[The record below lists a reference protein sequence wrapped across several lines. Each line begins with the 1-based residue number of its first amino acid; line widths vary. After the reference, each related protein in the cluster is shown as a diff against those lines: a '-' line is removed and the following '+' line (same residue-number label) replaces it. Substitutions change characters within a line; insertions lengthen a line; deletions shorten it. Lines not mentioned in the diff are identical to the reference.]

1 MGHVREPLAKIII
14 YKGERERKK
23 EKEGE
28 RGKGFLLFGTLVK
41 HTEAAGRLN

>member
-14 YKGERERKK
+14 YEVGEKEREK
-23 EKEGE
+23 EREA
-28 RGKGFLLFGTLVK
+28 KGFLLFGTPVK